1 MFSSDGFQPS
11 PPFVQEGIAWKI
23 SLMFSLLV
31 AGSFSTLSFLGHA
44 CLSWNSPVGFV
55 YTSIR
60 EPGVANSVKFTV
72 AFQQRP
78 SCGSP
83 ILLSSWRFLLE
94 LFTALEPCPWAGEGF
109 YEPPHK
115 HENALKFL
123 LFPILL
129 MLRVKILWSVHQIPL
144 FILNSE
150 QREFFSV
157 KFYTRGRST
166 SSELFQVL

>member
-1 MFSSDGFQPS
+1 MAFSQAHPLFRRVLFGKSVS
-11 PPFVQEGIAWKI
+11 V
-23 SLMFSLLV
+23 FSLLA

-44 CLSWNSPVGFV
+44 CLSLNSPVVFV

-60 EPGVANSVKFTV
+60 EPGVANSVKFPV

-83 ILLSSWRFLLE
+83 ILLHSWCFLLE

-109 YEPPHK
+109 CEPPHK
-115 HENALKFL
+115 HENALNFL

-157 KFYTRGRST
+157 KFYTRGRSA
-166 SSELFQVL
+166 SSELFKVL